1 MDSNKA
7 TGKSE
12 NVEYFGHVGPTL
24 KHVGKEQ
31 NTLHYMV
38 YNKQVLFFYIDVQNI
53 DNSKL
58 IINTRHE

>member
-12 NVEYFGHVGPTL
+12 NVEYFGHVGLTL
-24 KHVGKEQ
+24 KPVGKEQ

-38 YNKQVLFFYIDVQNI
+38 YNKQVLFIYINGQNI
-53 DNSKL
+53 DNSKQ
-58 IINTRHE
+58 IKKS